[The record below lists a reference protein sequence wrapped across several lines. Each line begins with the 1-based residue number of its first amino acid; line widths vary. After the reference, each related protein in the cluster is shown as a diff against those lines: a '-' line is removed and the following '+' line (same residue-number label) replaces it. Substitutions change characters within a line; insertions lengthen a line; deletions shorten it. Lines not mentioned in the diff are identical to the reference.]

1 MFGHAKLSLASLGF
15 KGGGARSLSDSRS
28 KFTAPAFDLG
38 RRFQGLVQQV
48 LTSGVLLAPR
58 TSIGVASWVSFV
70 SRSGSPNIRQ
80 IRTLEET
87 LLMVP
92 RMFGKSGIT
101 F

>member
-1 MFGHAKLSLASLGF
+1 MV
-15 KGGGARSLSDSRS
+15 SREDREPGL
-28 KFTAPAFDLG
+28 FRRIRAPSSRPHAFDLAS

-92 RMFGKSGIT
+92 RMFGKSGIP